1 MIQVFRYI
9 KGYLS
14 IRVSGFST
22 ERFMNLCSHHNI
34 VLWDI
39 ENFGE
44 YYTMNI
50 SISGFFALRAITRKT
65 GTKVV
70 ITRRYGLPFFYKRI
84 KRKKVFIISGIVA
97 ILMVFW
103 MQSFVWDIEVEGNY
117 SVTED
122 VYMDFLTEQ
131 NIHVGMSK
139 KQLDIELLEK
149 ETRNR
154 FDEITWTSAKLEGN
168 KLLIRW
174 KENTLPDRNLN
185 NQIQEG
191 GYDLIADKGG
201 CVLSIITRKGVP
213 KVKEGDVVK
222 AGDLLVEGKVPIF
235 EEDGTVRYYEYCVAD
250 ADIILQFPLS
260 AKEKYPEIYEKHH
273 YTGKEKRQFYLQ
285 YKDKVIHLL
294 PLKVKYT
301 NYDCVDEKKSID
313 FVNRKEFPLYFGVK
327 TYREYEKETLK
338 YSVEEMKQKIKERG
352 IKIIQTLEEKGV
364 QIIEKNVT
372 ISKENRY
379 YKMGIELIVAQEVG
393 IKSKTQRQEVSE
405 DSKQEFVKE
414 N

>member
-14 IRVSGFST
+14 VRVSGFST

-39 ENFGE
+39 VNYGE

-70 ITRRYGLPFFYKRI
+70 ITGRYGLPFFCKRI
-84 KRKKVFIISGIVA
+84 KRKKVFIISGIIA

-139 KQLDIELLEK
+139 KQLDIESLEK

-222 AGDLLVEGKVPIF
+222 AGDVLVEGKVPIF

-285 YKDKVIHLL
+285 FKDKVIHLF
-294 PLKVKYT
+294 PIKVNYG
-301 NYDCVDEKKSID
+301 NYDCIDEKKSID
-313 FVNRKEFPLYFGVK
+313 VVNRKEFLLYFGVK

>member
-39 ENFGE
+39 VNYGE

-70 ITRRYGLPFFYKRI
+70 ITGRYGLPFFCKRI

-222 AGDLLVEGKVPIF
+222 AGDVLVEGKVPIF

-250 ADIILQFPLS
+250 ADIKLQFPIS

-285 YKDKVIHLL
+285 FKDKVIHLF
-294 PLKVKYT
+294 PIKVNYG
-301 NYDCVDEKKSID
+301 NYDCIDEKKSID
-313 FVNRKEFPLYFGVK
+313 VVNRKEFPLYFGVK

-379 YKMGIELIVAQEVG
+379 YKMGIDLIVAQEVG